1 MTAEVG
7 TGSTARTVR
16 RRPDALR
23 GVGLGLGALVA
34 VLTLLA
40 PLVLDRSQLTV
51 YILTGTAAMVT
62 IGVSLL
68 MGYAGQVSLG
78 QAAYYAVGGYTA
90 GLIAVHGAPPLLGLL
105 AAPLVAGGLAALVGI
120 PILRLR
126 GHYLAFATLA
136 FQLIL
141 LAIVGQVD
149 FFGGDIGLQGIPQ
162 LSLFGVQLMTAQAYA
177 WVTWVGVAVVLLITR
192 NIIASRPGRGLRAL
206 ATSETAAESSG
217 VPVTRYKIVVFALSA
232 AFAGLAGGI
241 YAFFIGYLAPGSFPV
256 LLSFQFIVMAVVGG
270 LGTLWG
276 PVVGAVVITLIVQT
290 LNDLGTRPGMPSYAS
305 SVFSYAVYAVL
316 LVVVLLFL
324 PRGLL
329 PAVADL
335 VRRAFGRGRRAPA
348 TTGTAVAVDDSTT
361 RPPPDAP

>member
-1 MTAEVG
+1 MTPEAATAST
-7 TGSTARTVR
+7 TGTVR
-16 RRPDALR
+16 RRPAPAYAVR
-23 GVGLGLGALVA
+23 LGLVALVA
-34 VLTLLA
+34 VVSLLA
-40 PLVLDRSQLTV
+40 PLVLSRSQLSV
-51 YILTGTAAMVT
+51 YVLLGTAAMVT
-62 IGVSLL
+62 VGVSLL

-78 QAAYYAVGGYTA
+78 QAAFYAVGAYTA
-90 GLIAVHGAPPLLGLL
+90 GLLAVHGVPPLLGLL
-105 AAPLVAGGLAALVGI
+105 AGPLVAGALAGLVGV
-120 PILRLR
+120 PIMRLR

-141 LAIVGQVD
+141 LAVVGQVA

-162 LSLFGVQLMTAQAYA
+162 LSLGGVKLSSARAYA
-177 WVTWVGVAVVLLITR
+177 WVTWVGVALVLIITR

-217 VPVTRYKIVVFALSA
+217 VPVTRYKIVVFALSG

-276 PVVGAVVITLIVQT
+276 PVVGAVVITLLVQA
-290 LNDLGTRPGMPSYAS
+290 LNNLGTQPGMPSYAS
-305 SVFSYAVYAVL
+305 SVFSYAVYALL

-324 PRGLL
+324 PRGLV
-329 PAVADL
+329 PAASDA
-335 VRRAFGRGRRAPA
+335 VRRLFRSRGSTGP
-348 TTGTAVAVDDSTT
+348 TLGTAV
-361 RPPPDAP
+361 DAETPAKKPTPNS

>member
-1 MTAEVG
+1 MTAPVG
-7 TGSTARTVR
+7 TGSTAGTVR

-23 GVGLGLGALVA
+23 AVGMGLAALVA
-34 VLTLLA
+34 VVTLLT
-40 PLVLDRSQLTV
+40 PLVLSRSQLTV

-90 GLIAVHGAPPLLGLL
+90 ALLAVHGVPSLLGLL
-105 AAPLVAGGLAALVGI
+105 AAPIVAGALAGLVGI

-141 LAIVGQVD
+141 LSVVGQVD
-149 FFGGDIGLQGIPQ
+149 FFGGDIGLQGIPL
-162 LSLFGVQLMTAQAYA
+162 LSLFGVELSSARAYA
-177 WVTWVGVAVVLLITR
+177 WVTWVGVAVVLVITR

-217 VPVTRYKIVVFALSA
+217 VPVTRYKIAVFALSA

-241 YAFFIGYLAPGSFPV
+241 YAFFIGYLSPGSFPV

-276 PVVGAVVITLIVQT
+276 PVIGAVVITLLVQF
-290 LNDLGTRPGMPSYAS
+290 LNDLGTQPGMPAYAS
-305 SVFSYAVYAVL
+305 SVFSYAVYALL

-329 PAVADL
+329 PAVTAL
-335 VRRAFGRGRRAPA
+335 VRRVFRGRRKDAQTIETAA
-348 TTGTAVAVDDSTT
+348 TVDDSAAAH
-361 RPPPDAP
+361 PPGAP

>member
-1 MTAEVG
+1 MTTDVG
-7 TGSTARTVR
+7 AGGTVRAAR

-23 GVGLGLGALVA
+23 VAGVALGALVA

-40 PLVLDRSQLTV
+40 PLVLDRSQLTI

-78 QAAYYAVGGYTA
+78 QAAFYAVGGYTA
-90 GLIAVHGAPPLLGLL
+90 GLLAVHGAPPLLGLL
-105 AAPLVAGGLAALVGI
+105 AAPLVAGGLAGLVGI

-162 LSLFGVQLMTAQAYA
+162 LSLFGVTLMTAQAYA

-192 NIIASRPGRGLRAL
+192 NIIVSRPGRGLRAL

-232 AFAGLAGGI
+232 GFAGLAGGI

-329 PAVADL
+329 PAMADL
-335 VRRAFGRGRRAPA
+335 FRRALGRRRQAPPA
-348 TTGTAVAVDDSTT
+348 GTAVTAEDSTAH
-361 RPPPDAP
+361 PPETP

>member
-1 MTAEVG
+1 V
-7 TGSTARTVR
+7 STAVRSRGKAASGR
-16 RRPDALR
+16 RRPDAFR
-23 GVGLGLGALVA
+23 AVGWALGALAAVATLVAPA
-34 VLTLLA
+34 VL
-40 PLVLDRSQLTV
+40 PRPQLTV
-51 YILTGTAAMVT
+51 YVLTGTAAMVT

-78 QAAYYAVGGYTA
+78 QAAFYAVGGYTA
-90 GLIAVHGAPPLLGLL
+90 GLLAVHGAPTLL
-105 AAPLVAGGLAALVGI
+105 ALLVAPLVAGALGTLVGL

-141 LAIVGQVD
+141 LAVLGQVE

-162 LSLFGVQLMTAQAYA
+162 LSLGGQELTSVQAYA
-177 WVTWVGVAVVLLITR
+177 WLTWLGVAVVLLVTR

-217 VPVTRYKIVVFALSA
+217 VPVTRYKVTVFALSA

-256 LLSFQFIVMAVVGG
+256 LLSFQFVVMAVVGG
-270 LGTLWG
+270 LGTVWG
-276 PVVGAVVITLIVQT
+276 PVVGAVVISLGVQA
-290 LNDLGTRPGMPSYAS
+290 LNDLGTRPGMPPYAS

-316 LVVVLLFL
+316 LIVVLLFL

-329 PAVADL
+329 PALSGALQRLLPGSRGPREASDPTVADG
-335 VRRAFGRGRRAPA
+335 AAPA
-348 TTGTAVAVDDSTT
+348 GGA
-361 RPPPDAP
+361 RQ